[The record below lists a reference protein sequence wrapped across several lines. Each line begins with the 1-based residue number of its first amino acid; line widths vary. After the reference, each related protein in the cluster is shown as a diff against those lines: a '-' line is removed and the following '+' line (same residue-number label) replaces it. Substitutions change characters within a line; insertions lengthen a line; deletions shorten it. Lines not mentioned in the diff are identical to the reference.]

1 MLFVKKSPVRKMLY
15 SEVLYNF
22 HHICSLVV
30 CKEEEGKGGL
40 DSKVALLEIKFP
52 IHRLLL
58 RCQS

>member
-1 MLFVKKSPVRKMLY
+1 MLY